1 MSDTH
6 TPTEVE
12 EIASAREAEAVE
24 TPALFD
30 GGRDVHYT
38 ELGLP
43 MNVDAATTQDLLN
56 KLIWSFRLYPFM
68 SHTMIQIA
76 VGTNVPSNLWR
87 PILDAMIVK
96 DFVKSI
102 QIYTQSAAG
111 RSQTVNIFC
120 LAAATYN
127 VELIGIKP
135 LPGTITT

>member
-6 TPTEVE
+6 ANDDIMTPEDEV
-12 EIASAREAEAVE
+12 ASLTPG